1 MMNVQLATSTGGEAM
16 SIRKV
21 DYFAMKVPN
30 RAGEAACWLKE
41 LKKQGVNLLAFT
53 GFPSGRAS
61 QLDFVPDNTAR
72 FLRATKKIGMRA
84 GKKKT
89 GFLVQGKDRVG
100 ALGNV
105 MDRLAKAK
113 INVTAVDGV
122 SAGNGNFGAILWVK
136 PKDINRTART
146 LHAR

>member
-1 MMNVQLATSTGGEAM
+1 M
-16 SIRKV
+16 IKKI
-21 DYFAMKVPN
+21 DYFAMHIAN
-30 RAGEAACWLKE
+30 RPGEAACLLKE

-53 GFPSGRAS
+53 GFPDGRRS
-61 QLDFVPDNTAR
+61 QVDFAPANTAR
-72 FLRATKKIGMRA
+72 FLKAAKKIGLRP

-89 GFLVQGKDRVG
+89 GFLVRGRDRAG

-105 MDRLAKAK
+105 MGRLAKAK

-136 PKDINRTART
+136 PKDVGRATRT
-146 LHAR
+146 LHAH

>member
-1 MMNVQLATSTGGEAM
+1 M

-41 LKKQGVNLLAFT
+41 LKKQGVNLLGFT
-53 GFPSGRAS
+53 GFPSGHTS
-61 QLDFVPDNTAR
+61 QLDFIPDNTAQ
-72 FLRATKKIGMRA
+72 FLRAAKKIGMRT

-89 GFLVQGKDRVG
+89 GSLVRGRDRTG

-105 MDRLAKAK
+105 MDRLARAK

-136 PKDINRTART
+136 PKDIGRATRT
-146 LHAR
+146 LHAH